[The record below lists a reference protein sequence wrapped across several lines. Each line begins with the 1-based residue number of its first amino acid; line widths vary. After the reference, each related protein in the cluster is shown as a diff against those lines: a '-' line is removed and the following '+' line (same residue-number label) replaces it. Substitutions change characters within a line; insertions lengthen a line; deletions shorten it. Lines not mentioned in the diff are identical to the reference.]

1 MATTNVK
8 GTVSS
13 YAAGKAEEARRR
25 EMHARYQVSRLTHRS
40 VLDWLVPGRRRR
52 RCDELFDAMYAA
64 DEAHQ
69 EAGRLGAG
77 VDAEQRVVDALASS
91 GHQVVCGLDLGP
103 PIGDIDVCCP
113 DAGVLVEVKAGGG
126 QLASAGDGSVT
137 HGGRPSPGFPLAQA
151 ARQAHAL
158 VDGGVVLAPIVCYPS
173 AQPGALRH
181 AETGAWLVGGTQ
193 TLVELLDRLG
203 ATPTSPTRLV
213 DAAQSHLR
221 ARREALR
228 KSIKEGEAK
237 LAKWD
242 STIKRSGGWS
252 KGPEIRA
259 NLGRRSE
266 DVARQVAGWK
276 GAMERLDAAEKANK
290 RLR

>member
-1 MATTNVK
+1 MTTNVK

-25 EMHARYQVSRLTHRS
+25 EVHARYQASRLARRS
-40 VLDWLVPGRRRR
+40 VLDRIVPGRRWRR
-52 RCDELFDAMYAA
+52 AEEAA
-64 DEAHQ
+64 IDREIADMARQ
-69 EAGRLGAG
+69 EAGRLQAG

-91 GHQVVCGLDLGP
+91 RHQVICGLDLGP
-103 PIGDIDVCCP
+103 PVGDVDVLVP

-126 QLASAGDGSVT
+126 ILASGGDGSVS

-151 ARQAHAL
+151 TKQAAAL
-158 VDGGVVLAPIVCYPS
+158 VDGGAVLVPIVCYPG
-173 AQPGALRH
+173 AQPGAYH
-181 AETGAWLVGGTQ
+181 HPETGAWLVGGTQ

-203 ATPTSPTRLV
+203 ATPTSSTRLV

-221 ARREALR
+221 ARREVLR
-228 KSIKEGEAK
+228 KSIKEGEARI
-237 LAKWD
+237 AKWQ

-252 KGPEIRA
+252 KGPEIRR
-259 NLGRRSE
+259 NLTSRSE
-266 DVARQVAGWK
+266 DVGRQIAGWK
-276 GAMERLDAAEKANK
+276 GAMARLDAAEKANK